1 MYIIY
6 NNITDEF
13 KNYRNIQ
20 KSQIHPRRKRISEA
34 IRTKNF
40 EDIRSLLD
48 IHFIDDATSNCDI
61 CGHLLNS
68 GFFNYKPKFSCQLCN
83 ETFCRDCKYEISLF
97 KGSKVHK
104 PIVVSSCRDCYVYY
118 RRLLFLVEDKN
129 PEDTNL
135 MNVFNHYK
143 AVLEIYKD
151 LNTKLLQLKGYLKLL
166 TIHNMLKPLP
176 EGTKISIIQLLK
188 ETTNSKK
195 QLSNIKAELK
205 GQSSSEPSIV
215 TSHVIKSLN
224 TLLTSILY
232 KIVPE
237 FNSLKNKLESF
248 EENKQR

>member
-34 IRTKNF
+34 IRTNNF
-40 EDIRSLLD
+40 EDIRSLLN
-48 IHFIDDATSNCDI
+48 IHFIDDSTIKCDI

-68 GFFNYKPKFSCQLCN
+68 GQLCN

-97 KGSKVHK
+97 KGSKVYK

-118 RRLLFLVEDKN
+118 RRLLFSVEDKN

-166 TIHNMLKPLP
+166 TIHNMLKEPLP
-176 EGTKISIIQLLK
+176 EGTKISIIKLLT

-205 GQSSSEPSIV
+205 SQSCSERSIV

-224 TLLTSILY
+224 TLLTSMLY

-248 EENKQR
+248 EDSKQR